1 MKKPK
6 SKRNRTAQIRSVQ
19 RRVRRTLPDKRL
31 HVGLWIQTP
40 RGNTAHILGDP
51 KMSRET
57 MNALAEMVDAA
68 AKAYAKGELRPPNA
82 EVSEAAGRKE

>member
-6 SKRNRTAQIRSVQ
+6 SKRNRTAQSRSVQ
-19 RRVRRTLPDKRL
+19 RPVRRTTPDARL

-68 AKAYAKGELRPPNA
+68 AKAYAKGELRPPN
-82 EVSEAAGRKE
+82 SD